1 MQNQKLLKEKFGGSF
16 LIFYVVTM
24 FVFLIFPKQLVGNIY
39 VMTSYLIGCLIFL
52 FVFYNYKRK
61 LKK

>member
-1 MQNQKLLKEKFGGSF
+1 MKNQKLLKEKFGGSF

-52 FVFYNYKRK
+52 FVFYNYKSK